1 MSPKSKRNR
10 PNISRNKTRG
20 NGTGEVTSAI
30 INQKENI
37 KTANPRTNY
46 TASMKDAPPVT
57 ADLSYVTQEIK
68 WTGIV
73 TLIILILLIGAY
85 LLLK

>member
-10 PNISRNKTRG
+10 PNISRNNIRG
-20 NGTGEVTSAI
+20 NASEEATSANV
-30 INQKENI
+30 NQKESFVPPVSGGTYN
-37 KTANPRTNY
+37 
-46 TASMKDAPPVT
+46 ASLKNAPPVT
-57 ADLSYVTQEIK
+57 TDLSYIKLEIK
-68 WTGIV
+68 WIGIV